1 MRIGLVSRPS
11 SKGTCPCF
19 LPTPSM
25 FYRGRYQNFK
35 SLINLIG
42 RTPGKSETIFKMLR
56 DVASFPLRLPSSKL
70 LKPPRL
76 IPKPPLHLT
85 PPDQITHT
93 YSTKEVAPTC
103 QKSIAKWKYQK
114 FGISYLKSDFVH
126 DTVLFTCYIL
136 QALFD
141 SWRPPDIFYRKRRES
156 IGSKTILKT
165 SHGHLQHNEWRKVEN
180 SVEPRV
186 ITRILLL
193 ILYKK
198 ESHLQSL
205 HPLGDHQRGP
215 GPSNTGHMKSSDW
228 SSG

>member
-103 QKSIAKWKYQK
+103 QKSIAKWKKYIK
-114 FGISYLKSDFVH
+114 NLAYL
-126 DTVLFTCYIL
+126 
-136 QALFD
+136 
-141 SWRPPDIFYRKRRES
+141 
-156 IGSKTILKT
+156 T
-165 SHGHLQHNEWRKVEN
+165 S
-180 SVEPRV
+180 S
-186 ITRILLL
+186 L
-193 ILYKK
+193 ILYMIQFSSLVIFCKHFLTLGAPLIYST
-198 ESHLQSL
+198 EREGNQSGL
-205 HPLGDHQRGP
+205 KPSSKPLTAI
-215 GPSNTGHMKSSDW
+215 SNTMSEEKLRTVSNHVW
-228 SSG
+228 